1 MAKKVDFTS
10 EEWQLILS
18 MPQVASLYL
27 VLASPSNPLGLAQ
40 EMIASTKGIVE
51 TLKTSSG
58 NELNELMDAVAADI
72 RERVEKRERLEPPLK
87 TSNDLNQMK
96 AQCLQACRDV
106 AVLLSQKAPA
116 DARAYKQ
123 WVYQAAQN
131 TANAAKEGG
140 VFGIGG
146 EPVSEAETAALKEIA
161 TALDINVSSLSG
173 A

>member
-1 MAKKVDFTS
+1 MAKKVDFTA

-27 VLASPSNPLGLAQ
+27 ALASPSNPLGLAQ

-51 TLKTSSG
+51 TIKTSSG
-58 NELNELMDAVAADI
+58 NELMDAVSADI
-72 RERVEKRERLEPPLK
+72 REKVEKRERLEPPFK
-87 TSNDLNQMK
+87 TSNDLNDMK
-96 AQCLQACRDV
+96 AQCLQACREV

-116 DARAYKQ
+116 DAQVYKQ

-161 TALDINVSSLSG
+161 IALDISNLSG
-173 A
+173 V

>member
-1 MAKKVDFTS
+1 MAKKADFTS

-18 MPQVASLYL
+18 MPQVASLYIA
-27 VLASPSNPLGLAQ
+27 LASPSNPLGLAQ
-40 EMIASTKGIVE
+40 ELIASTKGIVE
-51 TLKTSSG
+51 SLKTSSG
-58 NELNELMDAVAADI
+58 NELLDAVSADI
-72 RERVEKRERLEPPLK
+72 REKVEKRERLEPPFK
-87 TSNDLNQMK
+87 TSNDLNQVR

-116 DARAYKQ
+116 DAHAYKQ

-131 TANAAKEGG
+131 SANAAKEGG

-146 EPVSEAETAALKEIA
+146 ERVSEAETAALKEIA
-161 TALDINVSSLSG
+161 TTLDISSLSMSG

>member
-1 MAKKVDFTS
+1 MAKKADFTS

-27 VLASPSNPLGLAQ
+27 ALASPSNPLGLAQ
-40 EMIASTKGIVE
+40 ELVASTKAIVE

-58 NELNELMDAVAADI
+58 NELMDAIGADI
-72 RERVEKRERLEPPLK
+72 REKVEKRERLEPPLK
-87 TSNDLNQMK
+87 TSNDLSEMK
-96 AQCLQACRDV
+96 AQCLQACREV

-116 DARAYKQ
+116 DAQAYKQ

-131 TANAAKEGG
+131 SANAAKEGG

-146 EPVSEAETAALKEIA
+146 ERVSEAETVALQEIG
-161 TALDINVSSLSG
+161 TALDISSVREV
-173 A
+173 

>member
-1 MAKKVDFTS
+1 MAKKVDFTA

-27 VLASPSNPLGLAQ
+27 ALASPSNPLGLAQ

-51 TLKTSSG
+51 TIKTSSG
-58 NELNELMDAVAADI
+58 NELMDAVSADI
-72 RERVEKRERLEPPLK
+72 REKVEKRERLEPPFK
-87 TSNDLNQMK
+87 TSNDLNDMK
-96 AQCLQACRDV
+96 AQCLQACREV

-116 DARAYKQ
+116 DAQAYKQ

-161 TALDINVSSLSG
+161 IALDISNLSG
-173 A
+173 V

>member
-1 MAKKVDFTS
+1 MAKKVDFTA

-27 VLASPSNPLGLAQ
+27 ALASPSNPLGLAQ

-51 TLKTSSG
+51 TIKTSSG
-58 NELNELMDAVAADI
+58 NELLDAVSADI
-72 RERVEKRERLEPPLK
+72 REKVEKRERLEPPFK
-87 TSNDLNQMK
+87 TSNDLNQIK
-96 AQCLQACRDV
+96 AQCLQTCREV
-106 AVLLSQKAPA
+106 AALLSQKAPA
-116 DARAYKQ
+116 DAQAYKQ
-123 WVYQAAQN
+123 WVYQAARN

-161 TALDINVSSLSG
+161 SALDTSSLSG
-173 A
+173 V

>member
-1 MAKKVDFTS
+1 MAKKADFTS

-27 VLASPSNPLGLAQ
+27 ALASPSNPLGLAQ

-51 TLKTSSG
+51 TIKTSSG
-58 NELNELMDAVAADI
+58 NELMDAVSADI
-72 RERVEKRERLEPPLK
+72 REKVEKRERLEPPFK
-87 TSNDLNQMK
+87 TSNDLNDMK
-96 AQCLQACRDV
+96 AQCLQACREV

-116 DARAYKQ
+116 DAQAYKQ

-146 EPVSEAETAALKEIA
+146 EPVSEEETAALKEIA
-161 TALDINVSSLSG
+161 VALDISSQSG
-173 A
+173 V

>member
-1 MAKKVDFTS
+1 MAKKADFTS

-27 VLASPSNPLGLAQ
+27 ALASPSNPVGLVQ

-51 TLKTSSG
+51 ALKSSSG
-58 NELNELMDAVAADI
+58 NELIDAVAADI
-72 RERVEKRERLEPPLK
+72 REKAEKRERLEPPLK
-87 TSNDLNQMK
+87 VSNDPNAMK

-106 AVLLSQKAPA
+106 AALLSQKAPA
-116 DARAYKQ
+116 EVQAYKQ

-131 TANAAKEGG
+131 SANAAKEGG

-146 EPVSEAETAALKEIA
+146 ERVSEAETAALKEIA
-161 TALDINVSSLSG
+161 IALDIGASSLSG